1 MTAEIIC
8 VGTELLLGDIVNTN
22 AQFLSRELAEL
33 GISVLH
39 QHVVGDN
46 VARLKE
52 LVSTARARSDLLVF
66 SGGLGPT
73 ADDLTKETVAEAFG
87 DTLVFDPEEW
97 QKIVDFFARTGRTPT
112 GNNRKQAMVP
122 VHGRKLPNAHGTA
135 PGAWFEDADGHC
147 AALMPGVPR
156 EMKAMWAEQV
166 RPILER
172 RQNCTIHSKTLHVL
186 GGESRIAEKVGGL
199 FDSANPTV
207 AIYCKTGES
216 EIRVT
221 ARAATADKAEAQC
234 DAMLDKLRARLGD
247 SAYDVDVPSL
257 EYTVVRALKAR
268 GLHAAT
274 AESCTGGLVA
284 ERITNVP
291 GSSEV
296 FSYGFVTYSEAAKAK
311 LLGVD
316 PALIER
322 YNVVSGPV
330 AVAMALGAQRI
341 SGAELTVALTGIAG
355 PGGALPGKPV
365 GTVYLGGYDA
375 RHDRAYLMRLTL
387 GGYDDRQVIRTRAA
401 LYALDLLRRMAL
413 DLPQPEALTL
423 DAAGPQSPAAVPACL
438 ADPGRLDL

>member
-33 GISVLH
+33 GITVLH

-46 VARLKE
+46 AARLKE
-52 LVSTARARSDLLVF
+52 LVATARARSDLLVF

-73 ADDLTKETVAEAFG
+73 ADDLTKETVADAFG
-87 DTLVFDPEEW
+87 DTLAFDPEEW
-97 QKIVDFFARTGRTPT
+97 RKIVDFFARTGRVPT
-112 GNNRKQAMVP
+112 ENNRKQAMVP
-122 VHGRKLPNAHGTA
+122 VRGHKLPNAHGTA
-135 PGAWFEDADGHC
+135 PGAWFEDENGHC

-166 RPILER
+166 RPLLER

-186 GGESRIAEKVGGL
+186 GGESRIAEKVGDL

-221 ARAATADKAEAQC
+221 ARSATAAQAEADC
-234 DAMLDKLRARLGD
+234 GAMLDKLRARLGD
-247 SAYDVDVPSL
+247 AAYDVDVPAL
-257 EYTVVRALKAR
+257 EYTVVRTLKER
-268 GLHAAT
+268 GLHAAA

-284 ERITNVP
+284 QRITNVP
-291 GSSEV
+291 GASEV
-296 FSYGFVTYSEAAKAK
+296 FGYGFVTYAEAAKTK
-311 LLGVD
+311 LLGVA
-316 PALIER
+316 PALIEQ

-330 AVAMALGAQRI
+330 AAAMALGAQRV
-341 SGAELTVALTGIAG
+341 SGAELAVALTGIAG

-365 GTVYLGGYDA
+365 GTVYLGGCDA
-375 RHDRAYLMRLTL
+375 RKNRVYLMRLTL
-387 GGYDDRQVIRTRAA
+387 GGYRERDIIRTRAA

-413 DLPQPEALTL
+413 DLPLPDAL
-423 DAAGPQSPAAVPACL
+423 AAPADRCL
-438 ADPGRLDL
+438 ADPAALDI

>member
-39 QHVVGDN
+39 QHVIGDN
-46 VARLKE
+46 PGRLRDLVKE
-52 LVSTARARSDLLVF
+52 AKSRSDLLVF

-73 ADDLTKETVAEAFG
+73 EDDLTKETVAEAFG
-87 DTLVFDPEEW
+87 DTLHFDEAEW
-97 QKIVDFFARTGRTPT
+97 QKIVDFFARTGRGGRTPT
-112 GNNRKQAMVP
+112 ANNRKQAM
-122 VHGRKLPNAHGTA
+122 
-135 PGAWFEDADGHC
+135 
-147 AALMPGVPR
+147 
-156 EMKAMWAEQV
+156 EMKAMWAEDI
-166 RPILER
+166 RPVLLQ
-172 RQNCTIHSKTLHVL
+172 RQNCTIHSKTLRVL
-186 GGESRIAEKVGGL
+186 GGESSIASKVSPL
-199 FDSANPTV
+199 FASENPTA

-221 ARAATADKAEAQC
+221 ARAATEAEAETAC
-234 DAMLDKLRARLGD
+234 DARIAEFRKILGPN
-247 SAYDVDVPSL
+247 AYDVDVPGL
-257 EYTVVRALKAR
+257 EYTVVHLLQQK

-284 ERITNVP
+284 EKITNVP

-296 FSYGFVTYSEAAKAK
+296 FGYGFVTYAEAAKAK

-316 PALIER
+316 PTLIEQ

-330 AVAMALGAQRI
+330 AVAMAYGALQA
-341 SGAELTVALTGIAG
+341 SGADLAVGITGIAG

-365 GTVYLGGYDA
+365 GTVYLAGADA
-375 RHDRAYLMRLTL
+375 RSGKAWLMRLEL
-387 GGYDDRQVIRTRAA
+387 GGYAERSIIRTRAA

-413 DLPQPEALTL
+413 DIPPENAHPVPSKDVKPETL
-423 DAAGPQSPAAVPACL
+423 DI
-438 ADPGRLDL
+438 

>member
-39 QHVVGDN
+39 QHVIGDN
-46 VARLKE
+46 PDRLRE
-52 LVSTARARSDLLVF
+52 LVSQAKSRSELLVF

-73 ADDLTKETVAEAFG
+73 QDDLTKETVARAFG
-87 DTLVFDPEEW
+87 DPLHFDEEEW
-97 QKIVDFFARTGRTPT
+97 QKILTFFARTNRTPT
-112 GNNRKQAMVP
+112 PNNRKQAMVP
-122 VHGRKLPNAHGTA
+122 THGRKLPNAHGTA
-135 PGAWFEDADGHC
+135 PGAWFEADGC
-147 AALMPGVPR
+147 IAVLMPGVPR
-156 EMKAMWAEQV
+156 EMKAMWAEQI
-166 RPILER
+166 RPVLLE
-172 RQNCTIHSKTLHVL
+172 RQNCTIHSKTLRVL
-186 GGESRIAEKVGGL
+186 GGESSIASKVAGL
-199 FDSANPTV
+199 FESDNPTA

-221 ARAATADKAEAQC
+221 ARAATEAEAEAAC
-234 DAMLDKLRARLGD
+234 DARIQQFRRILGPN
-247 SAYDVDVPSL
+247 AYDVDVPGL
-257 EYTVVRALKAR
+257 EYTVVHALQAK

-284 ERITNVP
+284 QMLTNVP

-296 FSYGFVTYSEAAKAK
+296 FRYGFVTYAEEAKSR

-316 PALIER
+316 PALMER

-330 AVAMALGAQRI
+330 AVAMAYGALHA
-341 SGAELTVALTGIAG
+341 SGADLAVGITGIAG

-365 GTVYLGGYDA
+365 GTVYLAGADA
-375 RHDRAYLMRLTL
+375 RSGKAWLQRLTL
-387 GGYDDRQVIRTRAA
+387 GGYRERSIIRTRAA

-413 DLPQPEALTL
+413 DLPVEEAL
-423 DAAGPQSPAAVPACL
+423 AVPGPDTPPQTL
-438 ADPGRLDL
+438 AI

>member
-1 MTAEIIC
+1 MTAELIC
-8 VGTELLLGDIVNTN
+8 VGTELLLGDILNTN
-22 AQFLSRELAEL
+22 AQYLSRELAEL

-52 LVSTARARSDLLVF
+52 LVNTARARSDLLIF

-73 ADDLTKETVAEAFG
+73 EDDLTKETVADAFG
-87 DTLVFDPEEW
+87 DTLRFDPEEW

-112 GNNRKQAMVP
+112 ENNRKQAMVP
-122 VHGRKLPNAHGTA
+122 VKGHKLPNAHGTA
-135 PGAWFEDADGHC
+135 PGAWFEDANGHC

-156 EMKAMWAEQV
+156 EMKAMWQEQV

-172 RQNCTIHSKTLHVL
+172 RQNCTIHSRTLHVL
-186 GGESRIAEKVGGL
+186 GGESRIAEKVGSL
-199 FDSANPTV
+199 FDSENPTV

-221 ARAATADKAEAQC
+221 ARAATAAEAEADC
-234 DAMLDKLRARLGD
+234 NAALDKLRDRLGD
-247 SAYDVDVPSL
+247 AAYDVDVPAL
-257 EYTVVRALKAR
+257 EYTVVRALR
-268 GLHAAT
+268 EHHLHAAT

-284 ERITNVP
+284 ERLTNVP

-296 FSYGFVTYSEAAKAK
+296 FGYGFVTYAEAAKQK

-316 PALIER
+316 AALIEQ

-330 AVAMALGAQRI
+330 AVAMAFGAARA
-341 SGAELTVALTGIAG
+341 SGAELAVGITGLAG

-365 GTVYLGGYDA
+365 GTVYLAGADA
-375 RHDRAYLMRLTL
+375 RTNRGWLLRLAL
-387 GGYDDRQVIRTRAA
+387 GGYHERSIIRARAA

-413 DLPQPEALTL
+413 ELPVPDGMAVT
-423 DAAGPQSPAAVPACL
+423 PQTPPQESNI
-438 ADPGRLDL
+438 

>member
-39 QHVVGDN
+39 QHVIGDN
-46 VARLKE
+46 PDRLRE
-52 LVSTARARSDLLVF
+52 LVSQAKSRSELLVF

-73 ADDLTKETVAEAFG
+73 QDDLTKETVARAFG
-87 DTLVFDPEEW
+87 DPLRFDEEEW
-97 QKIVDFFARTGRTPT
+97 QKILTFFARTNRTPT
-112 GNNRKQAMVP
+112 PNNRKQAMVP
-122 VHGRKLPNAHGTA
+122 THGRKLPNAHGTA
-135 PGAWFEDADGHC
+135 PGAWFEADGC
-147 AALMPGVPR
+147 IAVLMPGVPR
-156 EMKAMWAEQV
+156 EMKAMWAEQI
-166 RPILER
+166 RPVLLE
-172 RQNCTIHSKTLHVL
+172 RQNCTIHSKTLRVL
-186 GGESRIAEKVGGL
+186 GGESSIASKVAGL
-199 FDSANPTV
+199 FESDNPTA

-221 ARAATADKAEAQC
+221 ARAATEAEAEAAC
-234 DAMLDKLRARLGD
+234 DARIQQFRRILGPN
-247 SAYDVDVPSL
+247 AYDVDVPGL
-257 EYTVVRALKAR
+257 EYTVVHALQAK

-284 ERITNVP
+284 QMLTNVP

-296 FSYGFVTYSEAAKAK
+296 FSYGFVTYAEEAKSR

-316 PALIER
+316 PALMER

-330 AVAMALGAQRI
+330 AVAMAYGALHA
-341 SGAELTVALTGIAG
+341 SGADLAVGITGIAG

-365 GTVYLGGYDA
+365 GTVYLAGADA
-375 RHDRAYLMRLTL
+375 RSGKAWLQRLTL
-387 GGYDDRQVIRTRAA
+387 GGYRERSIIRTRAA

-413 DLPQPEALTL
+413 DLPVEEAL
-423 DAAGPQSPAAVPACL
+423 AVPGPDTPPQTRAI
-438 ADPGRLDL
+438 